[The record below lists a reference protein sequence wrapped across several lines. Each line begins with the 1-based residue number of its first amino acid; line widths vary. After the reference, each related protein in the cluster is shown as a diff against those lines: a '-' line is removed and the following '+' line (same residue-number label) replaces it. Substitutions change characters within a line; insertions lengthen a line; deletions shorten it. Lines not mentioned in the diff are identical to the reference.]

1 MIAASTAFALG
12 GAFMKVS
19 DGFVRVWPSLAVVG
33 LFVLGSFLLTRAV
46 HAGGLATSYTFGL
59 GVEAI
64 LSIILGMYVFGERLS
79 PAQLIGIALIVVG
92 IAGVRLG

>member
-1 MIAASTAFALG
+1 
-12 GAFMKVS
+12 MKVS